1 MHLKRALRISRAAE
15 VQVLQLVDQVKH
27 DRMAVWNKLH
37 EHQTRVV
44 QELYAT
50 VGSWV
55 AVRQVPSV
63 SPILLSPT
71 LAPGE
76 GGKIT
81 EICSSSED
89 GSIEFVL

>member
-1 MHLKRALRISRAAE
+1 MHLERALRISRAAK

-44 QELYAT
+44 QEHYAA
-50 VGSWV
+50 VGSWI

-63 SPILLSPT
+63 SPT
-71 LAPGE
+71 LVSLTFAPGE
-76 GGKIT
+76 GGRIT
-81 EICSSSED
+81 ETCSSSED